1 MRIVRRLDGLPLSI
15 EMAAAQLDTT
25 TADELADALDEHLDS
40 LRSPRRQVP
49 ARHRSLSD
57 LLAWSEARL
66 DEREA
71 RTLAEL
77 SVFAGPVIAGD
88 IVGVLD
94 DPGAADVVRS
104 LATRSLVSVDRAR
117 TPTRFYLLQT
127 VRSFAARRLADSG
140 RADEMGRRHALW
152 FIGIAR
158 AADTQLRTVE
168 EARAHTRL
176 ASVFAE
182 LRAAYGWA
190 VQHDVELAAELAAH
204 LHLYAQSRFLDEPL
218 VWGELLLDR
227 LARRPPAPPHP
238 ARLGCLARPPPR

>member
-1 MRIVRRLDGLPLSI
+1 
-15 EMAAAQLDTT
+15 MAAAQLDTT

-77 SVFAGPVIAGD
+77 AVFAGPVIAGD

-152 FIGIAR
+152 FIGIASSR
-158 AADTQLRTVE
+158 GHPVAHRRGRTRE
-168 EARAHTRL
+168 HT
-176 ASVFAE
+176 
-182 LRAAYGWA
+182 
-190 VQHDVELAAELAAH
+190 
-204 LHLYAQSRFLDEPL
+204 P
-218 VWGELLLDR
+218 
-227 LARRPPAPPHP
+227 
-238 ARLGCLARPPPR
+238 RLGLRRASSGVRLGGTA